1 MTLKN
6 IGIVVF
12 DQAEVLDV
20 MGPFEVFSVA
30 GRLSS
35 PSLFQVSVV
44 ADAATKEVNLRHSL
58 RIAAD
63 SSIFDNRDF
72 DLIVVAGGI
81 TKDAEKNQEL
91 LNWLKSKYES
101 GATIASICTGAF
113 ILAEAGILSSGEVT
127 THWADQAE
135 LGLRFPQLQ
144 VIPNKRWVRNQDT
157 FTSGGISAGIDLSL
171 HLVEVLASRELALAT
186 AKQMEFRW
194 DEDASD

>member
-6 IGIVVF
+6 IGIVAF

-35 PSLFQVSVV
+35 PSAFQVSVV
-44 ADAATKEVNLRHSL
+44 ADAATKNVTLRHNL
-58 RIAAD
+58 KIVTD
-63 SSIFDNRDF
+63 SSIFDNPDF

-81 TKDAEKNQEL
+81 TQDAEKNHEL

-101 GATIASICTGAF
+101 GATVASICTGAF

-127 THWADQAE
+127 THWEDQAE
-135 LGLRFPQLQ
+135 LGLRFPRLQ
-144 VIPNKRWVRNQDT
+144 VIPNKRWIRNQDT

-186 AKQMEFRW
+186 ARQMEFRW
-194 DEDASD
+194 EDETWD